1 MMTLE
6 PHLFRS
12 GVFQI
17 GSLWMTSLLVALLGT
32 QVLPV
37 LGAANT
43 RIDFNREVRPLLV
56 EHCYPCHGPDSE
68 KRKGGLR
75 LDRPEGATLKLASGA
90 RAVVPGNPSGSRL
103 LQVISSADPDEHM
116 PPPSTGKQLSAPQ
129 MEALRRWIEEG
140 AEFKGHWSH
149 QRPEDPT
156 PPSVQRQGWVRNGID
171 AFILSRLEKEGL
183 SPSPEADRRTL
194 LRRVSL
200 DLIGLPPTVDEVD
213 AFLADNSGEAYEK
226 LVDRLLNS
234 QAYGERMAVPWLDLA
249 RFADSDGYH
258 ADAPRS
264 MWQYREWVIRAFNAN
279 QTFDR
284 FIIDQLAGD
293 LLPHPTLDQ
302 RVATA
307 FNRNGMSSTEGG
319 ADPDEYLNKYVTDRV
334 NTFGTVFLGS
344 SIQCAECHNH
354 KYDPFTQ
361 REYYQLYDFFN
372 RIAEKGLDSDPAPP
386 FIQVPTARQETD
398 LKALQESTRTLEA
411 SHTERLSVKSP
422 EWDSAQTAWEASW
435 LAGTE
440 LTGVL
445 QLGPWRRVGPFVEPD
460 GKVAFEREFGPEKE
474 FQADAVFGN
483 DRKAWVLEAGWKDGL
498 VQALSND
505 LGATYLHR
513 ILTSSQVRTQAL
525 FLGSDD
531 GIRVWLNGRELLAK
545 DVSRGAAANQEEVQ
559 AALKTGENHL
569 LLKIVNRAS
578 GSGFYF
584 ATDREAGDPKMAAL
598 REIARRPMDQ
608 RTPAQ
613 ALELR
618 TYYRTT
624 RIPEVKELTVRLA
637 AEQKRRDDL
646 NRSIPTLRVMEDMKE
661 GRASHIRVR
670 GDYRSKG
677 ERVTADVPT
686 SCLPPAQY
694 VSGTNRLDLARWLV
708 DPSHPLTS
716 RVAVNRFWGLFFPNP
731 IVRTANEFGTN
742 GQPPTHPELLDW
754 LARRFVEDGWNVKTF
769 LRQIVLSATY
779 RQSSRVSP
787 EVLARDP
794 ENLLLARGP
803 RFRLPAEMLRDNAL
817 AVSGL
822 LSQRIGGVSV
832 RPYQPP
838 GLWEEKMFAGNS
850 YQLGQ
855 GEDLYRRSLYTLWKR
870 TVPNPTLQTF
880 DAPDRAL
887 CTVQRPSTCTPL
899 QAFVTMNDV
908 TFLEAARFFAQRILR
923 ESPGRTPAD
932 RIDFAMKSL
941 LARPA
946 SDREQAALKR
956 LLEDLLEAY
965 IKDIPA
971 AEAITRVGQ
980 GSKTQAFPVADLAAW
995 TGVASALLNLDES
1008 VTRE

>member
-1 MMTLE
+1 MMTLK

-56 EHCYPCHGPDSE
+56 EHCYPCHGPDLE

-386 FIQVPTARQETD
+386 FIQVPTAR
-398 LKALQESTRTLEA
+398 
-411 SHTERLSVKSP
+411 
-422 EWDSAQTAWEASW
+422 
-435 LAGTE
+435 
-440 LTGVL
+440 
-445 QLGPWRRVGPFVEPD
+445 
-460 GKVAFEREFGPEKE
+460 
-474 FQADAVFGN
+474 
-483 DRKAWVLEAGWKDGL
+483 
-498 VQALSND
+498 
-505 LGATYLHR
+505 
-513 ILTSSQVRTQAL
+513 
-525 FLGSDD
+525 
-531 GIRVWLNGRELLAK
+531 
-545 DVSRGAAANQEEVQ
+545 
-559 AALKTGENHL
+559 
-569 LLKIVNRAS
+569 
-578 GSGFYF
+578 
-584 ATDREAGDPKMAAL
+584 
-598 REIARRPMDQ
+598 
-608 RTPAQ
+608 
-613 ALELR
+613 
-618 TYYRTT
+618 
-624 RIPEVKELTVRLA
+624 
-637 AEQKRRDDL
+637 
-646 NRSIPTLRVMEDMKE
+646 
-661 GRASHIRVR
+661 
-670 GDYRSKG
+670 
-677 ERVTADVPT
+677 
-686 SCLPPAQY
+686 
-694 VSGTNRLDLARWLV
+694 
-708 DPSHPLTS
+708 
-716 RVAVNRFWGLFFPNP
+716 
-731 IVRTANEFGTN
+731 
-742 GQPPTHPELLDW
+742 
-754 LARRFVEDGWNVKTF
+754 
-769 LRQIVLSATY
+769 
-779 RQSSRVSP
+779 
-787 EVLARDP
+787 
-794 ENLLLARGP
+794 
-803 RFRLPAEMLRDNAL
+803 
-817 AVSGL
+817 
-822 LSQRIGGVSV
+822 
-832 RPYQPP
+832 
-838 GLWEEKMFAGNS
+838 
-850 YQLGQ
+850 
-855 GEDLYRRSLYTLWKR
+855 
-870 TVPNPTLQTF
+870 
-880 DAPDRAL
+880 
-887 CTVQRPSTCTPL
+887 
-899 QAFVTMNDV
+899 
-908 TFLEAARFFAQRILR
+908 
-923 ESPGRTPAD
+923 
-932 RIDFAMKSL
+932 
-941 LARPA
+941 
-946 SDREQAALKR
+946 
-956 LLEDLLEAY
+956 
-965 IKDIPA
+965 
-971 AEAITRVGQ
+971 
-980 GSKTQAFPVADLAAW
+980 
-995 TGVASALLNLDES
+995 
-1008 VTRE
+1008 